1 MSNMLTLDAKES
13 GELLKTVVHKNTPA
27 ILSYLSKN
35 KWHVSKVL
43 FVHFDGQT
51 IQVESVHAPDERQP
65 LNIKVGQPVGLSF
78 KYSYGKFVFDAPVN
92 ALEPSQDPGKG
103 GSISLNCPA
112 QIKAIQRRSY
122 YRVQVPDAL
131 QVDVA
136 LWHRSCRTTAPDVPH
151 DYHEGRLMDISAG
164 GAMLALPMAHDDP
177 GGVAARPDFHRGQFI
192 GLRFTP
198 LPYEKPLVFYAQIRN
213 ILPTADNTAFCL
225 GLQIVGLE
233 ASREGQ
239 RTLARIVGVA
249 ETYHEMN
256 ETGQWPHKMA
266 SGATA
271 RPVPVAELSGLVTV
285 PTPPRGTDGGSVPSD
300 TEW

>member
-1 MSNMLTLDAKES
+1 MLALNPKES
-13 GELLKTVVHKNTPA
+13 MELLRTVVHKNVPA
-27 ILSYLSKN
+27 ILSYMSKN

-43 FVHFDGQT
+43 FVDFDGQM
-51 IQVESVHAPDERQP
+51 IQVECMHAPDKRQP
-65 LNIKVGQPVGLSF
+65 INIKVGQPVGLSF
-78 KYSYGKFVFDAPVN
+78 KHSYGKFVFDATVN
-92 ALEPSQDPGKG
+92 ALDPSKNPGKG
-103 GSISLNCPA
+103 GSISLSCPA
-112 QIKAIQRRSY
+112 QIQAIQRRSY

-131 QVDVA
+131 RVNVA
-136 LWHRSCRTTAPDVPH
+136 IWHRSCRTGAPDVPH

-164 GAMLALPMAHDDP
+164 GAMLALPVAHDDT
-177 GGVAARPDFHRGQFI
+177 GEVQTRPDFHRGQFI

-198 LPYEKPLVFYAQIRN
+198 LPYETPLVFYAQIRN

-233 ASREGQ
+233 TSREGQ

-256 ETGQWPHKMA
+256 ETGQGPREMA
-266 SGATA
+266 SEATA
-271 RPVPVAELSGLVTV
+271 RPVPVAALSGLVTV

>member
-1 MSNMLTLDAKES
+1 MLALNAEQS
-13 GELLKTVVHKNTPA
+13 AELLRTVVHTNTPA
-27 ILSYLSKN
+27 ILSYLSMN

-43 FVHFDGQT
+43 FVDFDGQT
-51 IQVESVHAPDERQP
+51 IQVESIHTSDERQP
-65 LNIKVGQPVGLSF
+65 INIQVGQPVGLSF
-78 KYSYGKFVFDAPVN
+78 KYSYGKFVFDATVN
-92 ALEPSQDPGKG
+92 ALEPSKGAGKA

-136 LWHRSCRTTAPDVPH
+136 LWHRSCRTTAPDAPH
-151 DYHEGRLMDISAG
+151 DYHEGRLTDISAG
-164 GAMLALPMAHDDP
+164 GAMLALPMAHEDT
-177 GGVAARPDFHRGQFI
+177 GGVEARPDFHRGQYI

-213 ILPTADNTAFCL
+213 ILPTADNTALCL

-233 ASREGQ
+233 ASPEGQ
-239 RTLARIVGVA
+239 RTLARIVDVA

-256 ETGQWPHKMA
+256 ETGQGPQEMA

-271 RPVPVAELSGLVTV
+271 RPVPVAALSGLATV
-285 PTPPRGTDGGSVPSD
+285 PTPPHRTAGGSVPYD